1 MPPKRR
7 AQRGEIYWVKLPQH
21 ESVGTEQYKG
31 RPCVILSSNAIN
43 DDHNL
48 KGYIVAPLTTRLD
61 KRSAPFRQ
69 EIETRIDGNTVKR
82 LILLEQLRFI
92 SEERL
97 GDDPIGALNADAL
110 YRLEPGLRYILFLVN
125 PMSSI

>member
-7 AQRGEIYWVKLPQH
+7 AQRGEIYWVKLPQY

-43 DDHNL
+43 NDHNL

-92 SEERL
+92 SEKRL